1 VQLVQIEEDI
11 MEYLERSQIIDY
23 HDPGIQ
29 KKALELSLNSQNRT
43 EMVKNVYE
51 FVRDEIPHS
60 LDIGGQIVTFKAS
73 EVLKEGQGLCFAKSN
88 LLAAMLRFL
97 EIPTGFCYQ
106 KLTHEDGYILHG
118 LNAVFL
124 VGGWHRLDARGNRE
138 DLDAQFSLDTEKLAF
153 PVSDL
158 EEKDYPG
165 IYSEPLEIVIE
176 SFKGVKT
183 VDELMEILVDEL
195 VWEGLL

>member
-1 VQLVQIEEDI
+1 MQLTQMEDDI
-11 MEYLERSQIIDY
+11 TGYIAHSQIIDY
-23 HDPGIQ
+23 YDPNIQ
-29 KKALELSLNSQNRT
+29 KKALELSINSQNQT
-43 EMVKNVYE
+43 EMAKNVYE
-51 FVRDEIPHS
+51 FVRDEISHS

-88 LLAAMLRFL
+88 LLAALLRFL

-124 VGGWHRLDARGNRE
+124 DGGWHRLDARGNRE
-138 DLDAQFSLDTEKLAF
+138 DVGAQFSLDTEKLAF

-158 EEKDYPG
+158 EEVDYPG
-165 IYSEPLEIVIE
+165 IYSEPLEIVTE
-176 SFKGVKT
+176 SFKCVKT
-183 VDELMEILVDEL
+183 VDELMVKLIMQI
-195 VWEGLL
+195 

>member
-1 VQLVQIEEDI
+1 MQLVQIEEDI
-11 MEYLERSQIIDY
+11 MEYLERSQILDY
-23 HDPGIQ
+23 HDPSIQ
-29 KKALELSLNSQNRT
+29 KKALELSLNSQNQT
-43 EMVKNVYE
+43 EIAKNVYE
-51 FVRDEIPHS
+51 FVRDEIPHA

-88 LLAAMLRFL
+88 LLAALLRFL

-106 KLTHEDGYILHG
+106 KLNHENGYIWHG

-124 VGGWHRLDARGNRE
+124 DGGWHRLDARGNRE
-138 DLDAQFSLDTEKLAF
+138 DVDAQFSLDTEKLAF

-165 IYSEPLEIVIE
+165 IYSEPLEVVTE
-176 SFKGVKT
+176 SFKSVKT
-183 VDELMEILVDEL
+183 VDEIMEILVDEL